1 MAAEDK
7 RKPPEAEGKAKWM
20 GAVRIEAEAQKQ
32 KQQSR
37 RKKNKIAGH

>member
-7 RKPPEAEGKAKWM
+7 RKPPEAEGKAKWI
-20 GAVRIEAEAQKQ
+20 GAVKPRNR
-32 KQQSR
+32 SR